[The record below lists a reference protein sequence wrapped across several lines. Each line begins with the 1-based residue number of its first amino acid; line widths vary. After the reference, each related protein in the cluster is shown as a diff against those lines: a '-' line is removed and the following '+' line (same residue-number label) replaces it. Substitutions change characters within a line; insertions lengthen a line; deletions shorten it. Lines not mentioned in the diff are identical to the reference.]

1 MSVAVCGV
9 CCRDVVVLAHPA
21 SKATASMIGEILVF
35 IMVISKKED
44 SAG

>member
-1 MSVAVCGV
+1 MPAAACGAR
-9 CCRDVVVLAHPA
+9 CDVGVLAHPA
-21 SKATASMIGEILVF
+21 SKATASMTGEILVF